1 MNRIVAAIVLAAFA
15 AASAGCTTPNG
26 MQTPPAANTASQ
38 TGNAQHPWERAQA
51 VVRATNEA
59 ASKGG
64 IGAIRTHVPDLE
76 NVLAGANQA
85 FSVASAS
92 TNPAYVLT
100 DGQTETIAALLF
112 ASAGVGGRAPGTQ
125 VVAIENPYPLASF
138 FLGTYYN
145 EIGRPG
151 DALRALDAGL
161 ALPTAIPGA
170 DSGETRPM
178 MLSERGIALAAL
190 KRWEDSLASYNRG
203 LAIERLDNVQRAV
216 LLRGRGFAL
225 IELGRLDDAERAYR
239 ESLMVEPNNPR
250 ALQELTY
257 IMRLKAGGPRTAP
270 EIMTRM
276 PPPPPSL

>member
-1 MNRIVAAIVLAAFA
+1 MNRIVAVIVLAVFA
-15 AASAGCTTPNG
+15 AVGCTTPDA
-26 MQTPPAANTASQ
+26 MQAPGTTNAPAQA
-38 TGNAQHPWERAQA
+38 GNAQRPWERAQA
-51 VVRATNEA
+51 VVRATNA
-59 ASKGG
+59 DASKGG
-64 IGAIRTHVPDLE
+64 IPAIRTHVADLE
-76 NVLAGANQA
+76 GVLANANQA
-85 FSVASAS
+85 FSVATAS

-100 DGQTETIAALLF
+100 DGQTETVAALLF

-145 EIGRPG
+145 EIGRPN

-178 MLSERGIALAAL
+178 MLSERGIALASL
-190 KRWEDSLASYNRG
+190 KRWQDSLASYDRG
-203 LAIERLDNVQRAV
+203 LAIEKLDNPQRAV

-257 IMRLKAGGPRTAP
+257 IMRLRAGGPMAPP
-270 EIMTRM
+270 EISTSA
-276 PPPPPSL
+276 PPPQPSL